1 MLFKKYLFHLVFIAK
16 CLMLPEP
23 VDVLLGHQI
32 SDEKEAIFLIEEP
45 LFRGQQVIIQ
55 SIPAK
60 LKKIKKNKK
69 ACLAFWANGTVAP
82 LAITHGE
89 QKSGTLWTWSIEE
102 TVGKVNDK
110 HDCWVHKN
118 L

>member
-1 MLFKKYLFHLVFIAK
+1 
-16 CLMLPEP
+16 MLPEP

-60 LKKIKKNKK
+60 LKKIKKKLKIKK
-69 ACLAFWANGTVAP
+69 LALPFEPMA
-82 LAITHGE
+82 L
-89 QKSGTLWTWSIEE
+89 
-102 TVGKVNDK
+102 
-110 HDCWVHKN
+110 
-118 L
+118 

>member
-1 MLFKKYLFHLVFIAK
+1 MLFKKYLFHLLFIAK

-60 LKKIKKNKK
+60 LKKIKKIKK
-69 ACLAFWANGTVAP
+69 LALPFEPMA
-82 LAITHGE
+82 
-89 QKSGTLWTWSIEE
+89 LWHHLLLHMESRK
-102 TVGKVNDK
+102 VGHCGPDQ
-110 HDCWVHKN
+110 
-118 L
+118 

>member
-1 MLFKKYLFHLVFIAK
+1 MLFKKYLFHLLFIAK

-69 ACLAFWANGTVAP
+69 
-82 LAITHGE
+82 
-89 QKSGTLWTWSIEE
+89 
-102 TVGKVNDK
+102 
-110 HDCWVHKN
+110 
-118 L
+118 